1 MLLENRQIN
10 LLSIVIVGDFNPVII
25 QPFWLASKK
34 LIKEE
39 EATNAKVELIH
50 NELVKFQI
58 GDWLHIQVTRE
69 RLEAKTAQEPYF
81 DALRDLLISIFTYL
95 RETPLRAFGINH
107 SRHYSVEEKQYY
119 DLGDRIAPLSN
130 WNDLFKKPEV
140 LSVEILQKGETN
152 RPGGEI
158 RLKIQP
164 SDSLKKR
171 FCFMT
176 NINDHTVV
184 KDTVALIQLLKDNWN
199 SSFALANKV
208 ELTLEK
214 LIRG

>member
-10 LLSIVIVGDFNPVII
+10 LLSVVIVGDFNPVIV

-50 NELVKFQI
+50 NEFVRFQI

-69 RLEAKTAQEPYF
+69 RLEVKTAQEPYF
-81 DALRDLLISIFTYL
+81 DAVRDLLVSIFSYL
-95 RETPLRAFGINH
+95 KETPLKAFGVNH
-107 SRHYSVEEKQYY
+107 TRHYSIEEKQYY
-119 DLGDRIAPLSN
+119 DLGDNIAPLSN
-130 WNDLFKKPEV
+130 WSSLFKKPEV

-164 SDSLKKR
+164 SDALKKR
-171 FCFMT
+171 FSFMT
-176 NINDHTVV
+176 HINDHSVV
-184 KDTVALIQLLKDNWN
+184 NDARVLTSLLKDNWQ
-199 SSFALANKV
+199 STFELANNV
-208 ELTLEK
+208 EQTMEK
-214 LIRG
+214 LISR